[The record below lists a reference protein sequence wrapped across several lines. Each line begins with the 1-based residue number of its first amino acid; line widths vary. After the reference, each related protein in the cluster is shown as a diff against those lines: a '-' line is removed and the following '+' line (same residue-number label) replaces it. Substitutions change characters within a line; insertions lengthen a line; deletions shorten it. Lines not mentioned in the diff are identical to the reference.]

1 MPYQPDPTDTEP
13 IEAVIRVAI
22 REQDEKWDV
31 KFDLESGDERLMV
44 ALASIVT
51 GASDGATP

>member
-51 GASDGATP
+51 SASGEG